1 MGGRSSSSGKSSS
14 KQMTSSEFANELEM
28 YVGGGY
34 GSPSEAMSKKALD
47 YLENHM
53 KTTDKI
59 LYRVEDSKYTA
70 DKLKKGQIFQFNGN
84 YRGFSS
90 RRSFVNES
98 IEEEGLG
105 GNKPAVFV
113 MLGKKNSLE
122 VNKHYRNSYFG
133 DQQEH
138 IAGGKYKVVN
148 TEVSD
153 GKKYVYI
160 RQQ

>member
-1 MGGRSSSSGKSSS
+1 MGGRGSSSRKSSS
-14 KQMTSSEFANELEM
+14 KPLTSSEFANELEM

-34 GSPSEAMSKKALD
+34 GSPSEAMSKNALD
-47 YLENHM
+47 YLKNHM
-53 KTTDKI
+53 ETTEQK

-70 DKLKKGQIFQFNGN
+70 DNLKKGQIFQFNGN

-90 RRSFVNES
+90 RKSFVNES

-122 VNKHYRNSYFG
+122 VNKHYRNQYFES
-133 DQQEH
+133 QQEH
-138 IAGGKYKVVN
+138 IAGGKYKVLD
-148 TEVSD
+148 TEVRD

-160 RQQ
+160 KQQ

>member
-1 MGGRSSSSGKSSS
+1 MEETEQK
-14 KQMTSSEFANELEM
+14 
-28 YVGGGY
+28 
-34 GSPSEAMSKKALD
+34 
-47 YLENHM
+47 
-53 KTTDKI
+53 

-70 DKLKKGQIFQFNGN
+70 DKLEKGQIFQFNGN

-122 VNKHYRNSYFG
+122 VNKHYKNKYFEN
-133 DQQEH
+133 QQEH
-138 IAGGKYKVVN
+138 IAGGKYKVLD
-148 TEVSD
+148 TEDRD
-153 GKKYVYI
+153 GRKYVYI
-160 RQQ
+160 KQQ